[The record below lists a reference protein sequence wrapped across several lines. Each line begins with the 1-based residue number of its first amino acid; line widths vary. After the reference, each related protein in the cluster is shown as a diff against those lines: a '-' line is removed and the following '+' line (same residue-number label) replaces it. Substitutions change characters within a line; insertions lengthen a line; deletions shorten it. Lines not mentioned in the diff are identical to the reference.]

1 MAGAMLSAMD
11 AILYL
16 SGPLRLARV
25 ADLSRD
31 MTDREE
37 QPAQAC
43 TEPGH
48 VRLRATRSTSNRR
61 AGTRPA
67 SWPTHRSTH
76 SASA

>member
-1 MAGAMLSAMD
+1 MD

-25 ADLSRD
+25 ADLSTD
-31 MTDREE
+31 MTDRED
-37 QPAQAC
+37 QPIVAG

-48 VRLRATRSTSNRR
+48 VRLRATRSTSSRR
-61 AGTRPA
+61 MGTRPA
-67 SWPTHRSTH
+67 SWPAHRSRH